1 VYKEIILTTFKE
13 EFAYKT
19 EFVMS
24 LIGSMINLFVLWFL
38 WNAIFNAYG
47 AATLKG
53 FTLPMMITYISIS
66 TILGL
71 YSRSMIEYMI
81 EEDVKTGFLSV
92 MLTRPISYPLYYLFR
107 EIGKIIFFL
116 MTRGLIII
124 LISVLIFN
132 IYSPSNPIFFL
143 SMILGFFINFFMVFL
158 TGLWSFWSSGSIW
171 GIRYTRIVVSEI
183 LSGAIIPLYLFPNW
197 LSQISYALP
206 FQAIY
211 SIPLLIYIGK
221 ITNLEIFNSLLTQIF
236 WIIFL
241 GILCLVGWKIAKKKT
256 TSQGG

>member
-1 VYKEIILTTFKE
+1 
-13 EFAYKT
+13 
-19 EFVMS
+19 
-24 LIGSMINLFVLWFL
+24 
-38 WNAIFNAYG
+38 
-47 AATLKG
+47 
-53 FTLPMMITYISIS
+53 
-66 TILGL
+66 
-71 YSRSMIEYMI
+71 
-81 EEDVKTGFLSV
+81 
-92 MLTRPISYPLYYLFR
+92 
-107 EIGKIIFFL
+107 
-116 MTRGLIII
+116 
-124 LISVLIFN
+124 
-132 IYSPSNPIFFL
+132 
-143 SMILGFFINFFMVFL
+143 MILGFFINFFMVFL

-221 ITNLEIFNSLLTQIF
+221 ITNLEIFNSILTQIF